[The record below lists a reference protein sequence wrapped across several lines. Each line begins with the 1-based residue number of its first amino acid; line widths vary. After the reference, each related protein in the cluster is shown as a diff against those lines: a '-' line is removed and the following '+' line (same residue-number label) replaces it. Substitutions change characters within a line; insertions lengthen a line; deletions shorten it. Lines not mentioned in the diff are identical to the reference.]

1 MEVESATK
9 PSRHLGRRPL
19 LSVSLMVSILGLGL
33 GLGSAPATAHDL
45 HSHAEDGSVSH
56 EAHTHDDEGVA
67 VDEDADGAASDS
79 ERIDKVESAV
89 DVLAEELSKAFTEE
103 AVPEKREMIGALGL
117 GPSAGKVYRR
127 DKGLSIGGYGDIRFQ
142 ANLGAQDNIYDALRA
157 VLYVGYKFND
167 RFVFNSELEFEHS
180 GTGGGGSVSAEFI
193 TLDYRATDFL
203 GLRGG
208 LVLIPMGFINEVHE
222 PTTYFGAERPEVERQ
237 IIPTTWRENGVGVF
251 GTITD
256 RVHYRMYAVNGF
268 NAQGFSVKGLRG
280 GRQKGGRALA
290 NDWAYVGRI
299 DGQLIPGMS
308 LGGSVYVG
316 NSGQDQIV
324 CTMNCTGPA
333 PPDPVMTPVPDVL
346 TTLYEIHL
354 EYRTHGFL
362 FRGLFTQAF
371 LQDTLAL
378 NAVLLNEPGS
388 QIAEQMLGAYIDVG
402 YDVLPLFLDNT
413 RMSLEPFFRYE
424 RLDTQSRM
432 AAVLTPNLKY
442 RQNIYTVGLNFKPIP
457 QVVVKLDY
465 RHITPDSGPADVA
478 NQVQFSFGYA
488 F

>member
-1 MEVESATK
+1 M
-9 PSRHLGRRPL
+9 L
-19 LSVSLMVSILGLGL
+19 LGLL
-33 GLGSAPATAHDL
+33 GLQPASAHDV
-45 HSHAEDGSVSH
+45 HSHAEDGSVH
-56 EAHTHDDEGVA
+56 QEAHTHD
-67 VDEDADGAASDS
+67 EDGATDAADGAGDEPSDE
-79 ERIDKVESAV
+79 ERLEKVESAV
-89 DVLAEELSKAFTEE
+89 VVLAEELSKAFTDT

-117 GPSAGKVYRR
+117 GPSASKVYRR
-127 DKGLSIGGYGDIRFQ
+127 DKGLSIGGYGDIRFRATVQ
-142 ANLGAQDNIYDALRA
+142 EQNGGTPDNIYDALRA

-299 DGQLIPGMS
+299 DGELIPGMS

-316 NSGQDQIV
+316 NSGQDQMV
-324 CTMNCTGPA
+324 CTENCETTTP
-333 PPDPVMTPVPDVL
+333 TILPVPDVL

-371 LQDTLAL
+371 LQDTVEL
-378 NAVLLNEPGS
+378 NDVLGNESGS
-388 QIAEQMLGAYIDVG
+388 EIAEQMLGAYIDVG

-432 AAVLTPNLKY
+432 AGGLAPNLKY

-465 RHITPDSGPADVA
+465 RHITPDSNSADVA